1 MDKNKYKTKATSIL
15 KSLPVRMRWPEWMP
29 DLIPVADVVMDDGAL
44 ALAMS
49 AARNAALPTGSGQR
63 LAGDLLATRVAAERM
78 QASLACFAP

>member
-49 AARNAALPTGSGQR
+49 AARNAAAYRIRSTSSGRPASRPSACR
-63 LAGDLLATRVAAERM
+63 LR
-78 QASLACFAP
+78 